1 MTAIGSAWVELVFN
15 DNWHWTND
23 DHTEARKGRWVVFY
37 FKQASEWRLNHDDWP
52 TVAPF
57 CLAAERDTDCE
68 SHADNGADKALRNFL
83 AWQAA
88 QQPETPRIPE
98 EPTGLGAVV
107 EVGDDRFTRC
117 DDGSD
122 GMPWRRLR
130 GGWMHWPSI
139 IALGPVTVL
148 SPGVNP

>member
-1 MTAIGSAWVELVFN
+1 MTAIGSVWVELVFN

-23 DHTEARKGRWVVFY
+23 SHTEARKGRWV
-37 FKQASEWRLNHDDWP
+37 ASR
-52 TVAPF
+52 
-57 CLAAERDTDCE
+57 AAEVGDTDWSL
-68 SHADNGADKALRNFL
+68 SHYDFPGCYTHSMTADIVNSFARRAQSVFAEFL

-88 QQPETPRIPE
+88 QQPETHPIPE

-107 EVGDDRFTRC
+107 EVCDDRFTRC

-139 IALGPVTVL
+139 LALGPVTVL